1 METNIYI
8 LKLKNNKYYVGKT
21 QDPAKR
27 FFEHL
32 SGSGSTWTQLHEPI
46 EIINILPNEDNFEEN
61 NQVKKLMLIHG
72 IDNVRGGSYSQIEL
86 SVEQKNTLQTELR
99 SAQDLCINC
108 GSNRHFIKDCPVK
121 INNYKQNNNNN
132 KQNNNNNNNK
142 QNNNNNNNN
151 KQNNNNNKQN
161 NNNNKQ
167 NNNNNKQNN
176 NNNNKQNNNNNKQNS
191 CFRCGRQSHMASD
204 CYATIHINGYELSED
219 DDSDDDIIVCFRCGR
234 QSHMAND
241 CYATIHINGY
251 EISED
256 DDSDDD
262 IIVCYK
268 CGRQNHYA
276 SQCYAKYYKK
286 N

>member
-108 GSNRHFIKDCPVK
+108 GSNKHFIKDCPVK

-132 KQNNNNNNNK
+132 KQN
-142 QNNNNNNNN
+142 
-151 KQNNNNNKQN
+151 
-161 NNNNKQ
+161 
-167 NNNNNKQNN
+167 
-176 NNNNKQNNNNNKQNS
+176 S
-191 CFRCGRQSHMASD
+191 
-204 CYATIHINGYELSED
+204 
-219 DDSDDDIIVCFRCGR
+219 CFRCGR

-251 EISED
+251 ELSED